1 MAESPIAPAHCD
13 VVCAPESPQ
22 EDAPTTIPSA
32 GATLGTQTA
41 ARPDVSVGATSTAQW
56 LESPIASG
64 PGLLPTATTTSM
76 VAPPES
82 PPMGLPAHRYAATTQ
97 LPIVPASDGGWEWGS
112 PDDRRAH
119 NQGTD
124 RWQRLGP
131 IPAVKRQEWA
141 RMVLLCWGNRA
152 TERAKDQPVDFVRE
166 VVEDKMRDQSKE
178 RREQVIRN
186 LRSWVET
193 PESRAKLRLDA
204 ACEYRQKLA
213 DRHKLP
219 DDWAGW
225 FPAME
230 QKLVD
235 EWDRRQNTNGRRI
248 TEFWMCGRAR
258 RLVRELTKT
267 LLAAGTGTESTLLRR
282 AQSFGRD
289 KIVRVYYIHRLKFG
303 GVALGVV
310 VHTLAEG
317 ILD

>member
-41 ARPDVSVGATSTAQW
+41 ARPNVSVGATSTAQW

-112 PDDRRAH
+112 PDDRRSL

-166 VVEDKMRDQSKE
+166 VVEDKMRDQSMM
-178 RREQVIRN
+178 QTCYFDYSATI
-186 LRSWVET
+186 
-193 PESRAKLRLDA
+193 
-204 ACEYRQKLA
+204 
-213 DRHKLP
+213 
-219 DDWAGW
+219 
-225 FPAME
+225 
-230 QKLVD
+230 
-235 EWDRRQNTNGRRI
+235 
-248 TEFWMCGRAR
+248 
-258 RLVRELTKT
+258 
-267 LLAAGTGTESTLLRR
+267 RR
-282 AQSFGRD
+282 AEDACMNFSKSEWPFCLWWSPPAEIWWSSSWGCGPHFGLGDFGLRAWF
-289 KIVRVYYIHRLKFG
+289 VRS
-303 GVALGVV
+303 GVANTPQPPG
-310 VHTLAEG
+310 
-317 ILD
+317 